1 MSTREETEAAHL
13 AECDLCA
20 ITPRVYRGCHHGLP
34 DGGPCPHPPVE
45 AIDNMIIPED
55 KRVCEWHLYQLA
67 EPIAR
72 QLRQA
77 EQAQQDR
84 TEPA

>member
-1 MSTREETEAAHL
+1 
-13 AECDLCA
+13 
-20 ITPRVYRGCHHGLP
+20 
-34 DGGPCPHPPVE
+34 
-45 AIDNMIIPED
+45 MIIPED